1 MTEFFIDYLGEVFSL
16 VETAYI
22 LLGCAVINAVCLALC
37 LVFNK
42 RKAFY
47 FVQGGTVLL
56 AVFFLVVSRLG
67 LFYSVAYITIFAL
80 LEYLMFCVNFFTKRK
95 EKSSVNEWV
104 KDIIK
109 KADQDKFDGGLDDGE
124 WAKICDGLD
133 DEFPLK
139 EATKSQKKGAEDSLD
154 GLSVS
159 HAKSLIDKLSLC
171 KLTPSE
177 RAGLKDVYDSLSS
190 CKDKAILSE
199 KLNYLVLLYARHC
212 G

>member
-1 MTEFFIDYLGEVFSL
+1 MQIKAVLFDLDGTLLPMNMDEFVKTYFTLLSKRMAEFGYDPKELTATIWAGTKAMMKNDGKVTNETVFWQAFADKYGDAYL
-16 VETAYI
+16 T
-22 LLGCAVINAVCLALC
+22 
-37 LVFNK
+37 
-42 RKAFY
+42 
-47 FVQGGTVLL
+47 
-56 AVFFLVVSRLG
+56 
-67 LFYSVAYITIFAL
+67 
-80 LEYLMFCVNFFTKRK
+80 
-95 EKSSVNEWV
+95 
-104 KDIIK
+104 
-109 KADQDKFDGGLDDGE
+109 DQDKFDGGLDESE

-139 EATKSQKKGAEDSLD
+139 EIDKSQKKGVEDSLD

-177 RAGLKDVYDSLSS
+177 RAGLKEVYDSLSS

>member
-1 MTEFFIDYLGEVFSL
+1 MTEFFIDYLCEVFSL

-22 LLGCAVINAVCLALC
+22 LLGCAVLNAVCLVIC
-37 LVFNK
+37 LVFRK
-42 RKAFY
+42 RNAFY

-67 LFYSVAYITIFAL
+67 LFYLVAYTILFTL
-80 LEYLMFCVNFFTKRK
+80 LEYLMFCVNFFTKRQT
-95 EKSSVNEWV
+95 KSSANEWV

-109 KADQDKFDGGLDDGE
+109 KADQDKYDGDLKGGE
-124 WAKICDGLD
+124 WAKIGDSLD
-133 DEFPLK
+133 SEFPLK
-139 EATKSQKKGAEDSLD
+139 EIDKSQKKGAKDSLD

-177 RAGLKDVYDSLSS
+177 RAGLKEVYDSLSS

>member
-1 MTEFFIDYLGEVFSL
+1 
-16 VETAYI
+16 
-22 LLGCAVINAVCLALC
+22 
-37 LVFNK
+37 
-42 RKAFY
+42 
-47 FVQGGTVLL
+47 
-56 AVFFLVVSRLG
+56 
-67 LFYSVAYITIFAL
+67 
-80 LEYLMFCVNFFTKRK
+80 MFCVNFFTKRQT
-95 EKSSVNEWV
+95 KSSVNEWV

-109 KADQDKFDGGLDDGE
+109 KADQDKFDGDLDDE
-124 WAKICDGLD
+124 WVKIGDSLD
-133 DEFPLK
+133 SEFPLK
-139 EATKSQKKGAEDSLD
+139 EIDKSQKKGAKDSLD

-177 RAGLKDVYDSLSS
+177 RAGLKEVYDSLSS